1 MTLHP
6 GEVGTVAHEAEATFR
21 SRQLPFCCKES
32 RTMLFYIKRYLSLEI
47 VVTLL
52 LGGFGYWAIRR
63 HGFPLNLRPTPQV
76 IALGLAGSLWLALWT
91 LFVQYGYA
99 VAKGKAYSE
108 RLTASLAIQILFGGL
123 TAACG
128 EEIFFRGFVQQA
140 FGLVVASLLFML
152 AHFGKKEIRIVS
164 LWSIFQGLYLGLFFA
179 WSKNLLVPMIAHGL
193 FDIGGMIYFRGFMA
207 HREKT
212 A

>member
-1 MTLHP
+1 
-6 GEVGTVAHEAEATFR
+6 
-21 SRQLPFCCKES
+21 
-32 RTMLFYIKRYLSLEI
+32 MLFYIKRYLSLEI

-52 LGGFGYWAIRR
+52 LGGLGYWAIRR
-63 HGFPLNLRPTPQV
+63 NGLALNLRLTPQV
-76 IALGLAGSLWLALWT
+76 IALGLAGSLWLTLWT
-91 LFVQYGYA
+91 LLVQYGYS

-108 RLTASLAIQILFGGL
+108 QLTASLAREYANISPIQILFGGL
-123 TAACG
+123 TATCG

-140 FGLVVASLLFML
+140 FGLVAASLLFML

-193 FDIGGMIYFRGFMA
+193 FDMGGMIYFRAFMA

-212 A
+212 V

>member
-1 MTLHP
+1 
-6 GEVGTVAHEAEATFR
+6 
-21 SRQLPFCCKES
+21 
-32 RTMLFYIKRYLSLEI
+32 MLFHIKRYLSLEI
-47 VVTLL
+47 GVTLL
-52 LGGFGYWAIRR
+52 LGGLGYWALRR
-63 HGFPLNLRPTPQV
+63 NGLTLNLKPTPQV
-76 IALGLAGSLWLALWT
+76 VALGLAGSLWLALWSR
-91 LFVQYGYA
+91 LVQYGYA

-108 RLTASLAIQILFGGL
+108 QLTASLAREYATVNPIQILFGGL

-128 EEIFFRGFVQQA
+128 EEIFFRGFVQQV
-140 FGLVVASLLFML
+140 FGLAVASLLFML

-164 LWSIFQGLYLGLFFA
+164 LWSVFQGLYLGLFFA
-179 WSKNLLVPMIAHGL
+179 WCKNLLVPMIAHGL

>member
-1 MTLHP
+1 
-6 GEVGTVAHEAEATFR
+6 
-21 SRQLPFCCKES
+21 
-32 RTMLFYIKRYLSLEI
+32 MLFYIKRYLGLEI

-52 LGGFGYWAIRR
+52 LGGVGYWAIRR
-63 HGFPLNLRPTPQV
+63 NGFPLNLTPSPQA

-91 LFVQYGYA
+91 RLVQYGYA
-99 VAKGKAYSE
+99 IAKGRSYSE
-108 RLTASLAIQILFGGL
+108 QLTASLAREYANVGPIQILFGGV

-140 FGLVVASLLFML
+140 VGLVVASLLFML

-207 HREKT
+207 QREKT
-212 A
+212 V

>member
-1 MTLHP
+1 
-6 GEVGTVAHEAEATFR
+6 
-21 SRQLPFCCKES
+21 
-32 RTMLFYIKRYLSLEI
+32 MLFYIKRYLSLEI

-52 LGGFGYWAIRR
+52 LGGLGYWGIRR
-63 HGFPLNLRPTPQV
+63 NSFPLNLTPSAQA

-91 LFVQYGYA
+91 RLVQYGYT

-108 RLTASLAIQILFGGL
+108 QLTASLAREYANARPIQILLGGL

-140 FGLVVASLLFML
+140 FGLVAASLLFML
-152 AHFGKKEIRIVS
+152 AHFGKKEIRTVS

-193 FDIGGMIYFRGFMA
+193 FDMGGLIYFRGFMA
-207 HREKT
+207 QREKS

>member
-1 MTLHP
+1 
-6 GEVGTVAHEAEATFR
+6 
-21 SRQLPFCCKES
+21 
-32 RTMLFYIKRYLSLEI
+32 MLFYIKRYLSLEI

-52 LGGFGYWAIRR
+52 LGGLGYWAIRQN
-63 HGFPLNLRPTPQV
+63 GLPLNLRLSPQV
-76 IALGLAGSLWLALWT
+76 IALGLAGSLWLTLWT
-91 LFVQYGYA
+91 LLVQYGYS

-108 RLTASLAIQILFGGL
+108 QLTASLAREYANVNPIQILFGGL

-140 FGLVVASLLFML
+140 FGLVAASLLFML

-193 FDIGGMIYFRGFMA
+193 FDMGGMIYFRGFMA

-212 A
+212 V

>member
-1 MTLHP
+1 
-6 GEVGTVAHEAEATFR
+6 
-21 SRQLPFCCKES
+21 
-32 RTMLFYIKRYLSLEI
+32 MLFYIKRYLSLEI

-52 LGGFGYWAIRR
+52 LGGLGYWAIRR
-63 HGFPLNLRPTPQV
+63 NAFPLNLRPSLQIV
-76 IALGLAGSLWLALWT
+76 ALGFAGSLWLALWSR
-91 LFVQYGYA
+91 LVQYGYA
-99 VAKGKAYSE
+99 LAKGMDYSE
-108 RLTASLAIQILFGGL
+108 RLTATLAREYANASPIQILLGGI

-140 FGLVVASLLFML
+140 FGLLGASLLFML
-152 AHFGKKEIRIVS
+152 AHFGKKEIRVVS

-193 FDIGGMIYFRGFMA
+193 FDIGGMIYLRGFVA